1 MNESEKRDLEAKV
14 KAAKEGIRGAELDLQ
29 AQRQGL
35 QAGMSLLPQRI
46 EEVDIA
52 TKLLPYPISGTTYSA
67 MPNLQSVAA
76 NSWVKVQ
83 EFSIAPPSAEKTN
96 AQLFLTCTAL
106 IRYGGSLATNY
117 LLSRVKVNGQTFPIA
132 PVMQTGFSVAGGSY
146 TGVINVSVEVLITDP
161 AGVTNDSTAGRENS
175 IRTFTM
181 AVWN

>member
-1 MNESEKRDLEAKV
+1 MNEPDKRDLESMV
-14 KAAKEGIRGAELDLQ
+14 KAAREGARAAELDLQ

-46 EEVDIA
+46 DEVDNA
-52 TKLLPYPISGTTYSA
+52 TKSLPFPVSGTTYSA
-67 MPNLQSVAA
+67 MPNLQSFSA
-76 NSWVKVQ
+76 NSWTKVQ
-83 EFSIAPPSAEKTN
+83 EFTIAPPGQEKTN

-117 LLSRVKVNGQTFPIA
+117 ILSRVKVNGQTFPVA

-146 TGVINVSVEVLITDP
+146 AGVINVSVEVLISDP
-161 AGVTNDSTAGRENS
+161 GGVTNDSTPGRENS